1 MAKKLGKS
9 EKLDLILSELSALRA
24 DIKSLVK
31 EGSRGAKPGAT
42 ARARPAPAKKAAKR
56 TQPPSKPAK
65 APAKPVLVETDDDEP
80 GRDRQAASPRRTAP
94 GVPKAI

>member
-24 DIKSLVK
+24 DIKSLGK

-42 ARARPAPAKKAAKR
+42 ARVRPAPAKKAAKR
-56 TQPPSKPAK
+56 TQPPRKPAK
-65 APAKPVLVETDDDEP
+65 TPAKPVLVETDDDEP
-80 GRDRQAASPRRTAP
+80 QPRPTSRIA
-94 GVPKAI
+94 